1 MPAIY
6 CTCVM
11 QMFFGIVRQSC
22 GGDDHP
28 TPNQFLYVYR
38 LLSVSSLIKPGK
50 RASVQSEPTAI
61 LLSARSAKSAERIPF
76 IPAIESLL
84 DTILERDSHQD
95 TELVPV
101 ADSIGNT
108 DEHDYVQST
117 PEECIKFYLGGYV
130 AHKLAKFTT
139 CAQCLESLSDSENI
153 TSAAKLVELKTHGGL
168 KLPAKE
174 LTALI
179 TLLESSFQQYSA
191 APSTNM
197 YFDILNDVLASD
209 GLSSTGIGC
218 EKHYTG
224 LTARCIH
231 FFITTRL
238 HFLKKSVNRNRK
250 SRVKKQK
257 LSKISK
263 LT

>member
-1 MPAIY
+1 MIETVAD
-6 CTCVM
+6 
-11 QMFFGIVRQSC
+11 S
-22 GGDDHP
+22 
-28 TPNQFLYVYR
+28 
-38 LLSVSSLIKPGK
+38 SVSS
-50 RASVQSEPTAI
+50 A
-61 LLSARSAKSAERIPF
+61 
-76 IPAIESLL
+76 
-84 DTILERDSHQD
+84 
-95 TELVPV
+95 
-101 ADSIGNT
+101 
-108 DEHDYVQST
+108 EHDYVQST
-117 PEECIKFYLGGYV
+117 PEECIRFYLGGYV
-130 AHKLAKFTT
+130 AHKLSQFTT
-139 CAQCLESLSDSENI
+139 CTNCLKSLSDSENI
-153 TSAAKLVELKTHGGL
+153 TSAARLVELKTHGGL
-168 KLPAKE
+168 KLPAKS

-179 TLLESSFQQYSA
+179 TLLESFFQQYSA

-209 GLSSTGIGC
+209 ALSSTGIGC

-250 SRVKKQK
+250 SRAKKQK